1 MSKGDLYVTPNNQ
14 HRLVI
19 GSTPSGDIAFA
30 TRGGNTTHDYNQC
43 QIQTPEKFAGEGTLN
58 QTVAPA
64 EIARIEAIFANY
76 IAANDIR

>member
-1 MSKGDLYVTPNNQ
+1 MNKGDLYVTPNNQ

-43 QIQTPEKFAGEGTLN
+43 QIQSSATFAVEGTLN
-58 QTVAPA
+58 KTVAPA
-64 EIARIEAIFANY
+64 EIARVEAIFANY
-76 IAANDIR
+76 IAANNIQ

>member
-1 MSKGDLYVTPNNQ
+1 MNKGDLYVTPNNQ

-30 TRGGNTTHDYNQC
+30 TRGGNTTHDYNHC
-43 QIQTPEKFAGEGTLN
+43 QIQPSAKFAGEGSLT

-64 EIARIEAIFANY
+64 EIARVEALFANY
-76 IAANDIR
+76 IAANSIR